1 MRVTCRDRPLLKIDL
16 ASCSRLGASHAWNDI
31 DSRRHVQAG
40 DFTLEPFA
48 GLAHVKVDSDSFKE
62 HGGSST
68 LRSDSEQD
76 EMTYG
81 TLGLYS
87 STTLTTLGSVPL
99 ALQGTAGWQHA
110 YDDLDPKRQLSF
122 AGSDSFTVKGTPLAQ
137 DTALAQLG
145 VTAQVASGTTVGLGY
160 SGQFGDGYTDN
171 GVRLG
176 LNASF

>member
-40 DFTLEPFA
+40 DFTLEGPRA
-48 GLAHVKVDSDSFKE
+48 RQGRQRQLQGTRRQQRPAQRQRE
-62 HGGSST
+62 G
-68 LRSDSEQD
+68 RSD
-76 EMTYG
+76 
-81 TLGLYS
+81 LHA
-87 STTLTTLGSVPL
+87 STALTTLGSVPL
-99 ALQGTAGWQHA
+99 ALQGTLGWQHA
-110 YDDLDPKRQLSF
+110 YDGLDSKRQLSF